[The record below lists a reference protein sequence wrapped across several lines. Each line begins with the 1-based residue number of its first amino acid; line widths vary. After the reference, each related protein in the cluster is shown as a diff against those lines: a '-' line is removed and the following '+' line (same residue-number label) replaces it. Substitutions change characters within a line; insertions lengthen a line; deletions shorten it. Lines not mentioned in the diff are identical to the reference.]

1 MYLKFHA
8 EDTPAATGPVLFA
21 PEARELLDEESRH
34 RVPHTYRPGPPGEM
48 GTTSISAVRLV
59 LEDDAGRIL
68 LVPRP
73 TAANGVR
80 AIKEEGSGGM
90 RAEMVAAHGLPLCA
104 ATTDT
109 SSELDAENLVGC
121 ITAHAAERLGV
132 AVPWMSWIC
141 DHEEQGSRVR
151 VYGHRSEALPSAHA
165 ALESRL
171 ESGAARWVTRAQAET
186 ILQPAERKALDVRKP
201 PRPPAACPVCASQKP
216 LLAWQMWVTS
226 QDSDGKP
233 VVRGVAVSN
242 TAFGSFG
249 ERFCYNQRQGSQS
262 LMGGEEVGKYMYR
275 KHVVLARLAA
285 AEEAAS

>member
-8 EDTPAATGPVLFA
+8 ENTPGATGPVLFA
-21 PEARELLDEESRH
+21 PEARELLDGESQH

-73 TAANGVR
+73 SATAANGVR

-90 RAEMVAAHGLPLCA
+90 RAEMVAAYGLPLCA
-104 ATTDT
+104 AATDT

-151 VYGHRSEALPSAHA
+151 VYGHRSEALPSARA

-171 ESGAARWVTRAQAET
+171 ESGAARWVTREQAET
-186 ILQPAERKALDVRKP
+186 ILQPAERKALDVRSLASVFFL
-201 PRPPAACPVCASQKP
+201 PR
-216 LLAWQMWVTS
+216 L
-226 QDSDGKP
+226 
-233 VVRGVAVSN
+233 RI
-242 TAFGSFG
+242 
-249 ERFCYNQRQGSQS
+249 
-262 LMGGEEVGKYMYR
+262 
-275 KHVVLARLAA
+275 
-285 AEEAAS
+285 